1 MRRHDRRE
9 QKAAGSTQAITDAA
23 LLVAMTGAVNSGSKV
38 AAPVIDTGT
47 NPPTTITL
55 PPLPIIPVDPSAV
68 SPSIWPGRTWT
79 LKESANPRLFS
90 ARVCF

>member
-1 MRRHDRRE
+1 
-9 QKAAGSTQAITDAA
+9 
-23 LLVAMTGAVNSGSKV
+23 
-38 AAPVIDTGT
+38 VIDTGT
-47 NPPTTITL
+47 SPPTTITL

>member
-1 MRRHDRRE
+1 MRRHDPSE

-23 LLVAMTGAVNSGSKV
+23 LSVAVTGAARSGSKV
-38 AAPVIDTGT
+38 AAPVSDAAT
-47 NPPTTITL
+47 NPPPPTL
-55 PPLPIIPVDPSAV
+55 PPLPIIPFDPSAV